1 MRRQL
6 SLTAWAWRPCRTV
19 RPASEVD
26 RLHYSYRGHLMRSYS
41 KDDAKDGKL
50 FNKTVFNR
58 FLSICLPL
66 LSLST
71 MILIPTLKHFS
82 TQKVERHW
90 FLFRNGISCWDS
102 IWWVFTELLKLF
114 SGRLFRKVREIESI
128 KVNLT
133 PRLDFSRRKSFSKRR
148 ASKCKVKCNQVDI
161 KTYIYNPY
169 PGNNHL
175 PHCILLSSAHGVI
188 TVTSVITALRLWH
201 HLSHFD
207 MIHTT
212 WIVNVN

>member
-1 MRRQL
+1 MQRQL
-6 SLTAWAWRPCRTV
+6 SLTARAWRPCQTV

-102 IWWVFTELLKLF
+102 IRWVFTELLKLF
-114 SGRLFRKVREIESI
+114 FWKTFQKSSRNWI
-128 KVNLT
+128 KQGQFNST
-133 PRLDFSRRKSFSKRR
+133 SRFFTTKEFFKEKSFQMQSEMQ
-148 ASKCKVKCNQVDI
+148 S
-161 KTYIYNPY
+161 
-169 PGNNHL
+169 
-175 PHCILLSSAHGVI
+175 
-188 TVTSVITALRLWH
+188 
-201 HLSHFD
+201 
-207 MIHTT
+207 T
-212 WIVNVN
+212 WYKNLYL